1 MQAPAGTCTK
11 NIDLGDGQKSEK
23 TLEKNPENCSDA
35 PEDQTFLRQLGL
47 VKPPVYLLMDQAYEG
62 DNMRVL
68 ASKLGYTPVVPPKSH
83 HKTP

>member
-1 MQAPAGTCTK
+1 MSCARENERTSTS
-11 NIDLGDGQKSEK
+11 QKGIN
-23 TLEKNPENCSDA
+23 TA
-35 PEDQTFLRQLGL
+35 PEDRTFLRQLGL